1 MHLIYKITNKING
14 KIYIGQKSYVGEPS
28 MESYYGGGVEI
39 IRAVKKYGKKNFT
52 REILYSRI
60 RDQATA
66 DSMEIWAIEKY
77 NSTNQEIGYNISK
90 GGKVFEITT
99 EMRNKISSSLKKYF
113 AENGCSNKGRKLS
126 DEQKRINSE
135 AQKKRFSN
143 MEERVKTSIATK
155 EAMSNEDVRKR
166 LSSSLKEFY
175 KRTGRKPSTNTGKK
189 WYNNG
194 EKSGFFI
201 EGEQPEGWVKGRLYK
216 RGK

>member
-39 IRAVKKYGKKNFT
+39 KRAVKKYGRENFA

-66 DSMEIWAIEKY
+66 DSMEMWTIEKY
-77 NSTNQEIGYNISK
+77 DSTNPKIGYNISK
-90 GGKVFEITT
+90 GGKVSEITT
-99 EMRNKISSSLKKYF
+99 DTRNKISTSLKKYF
-113 AENGCSNKGRKLS
+113 AENGCNNKGRKQT
-126 DEQKRINSE
+126 DEQKRKKSE
-135 AQKKRFSN
+135 SQKKRFSN

-175 KRTGRKPSTNTGKK
+175 KRTGYKPSTNTGKK

-201 EGEQPEGWVKGRLYK
+201 EGQQPDGWVKGRLK
-216 RGK
+216 RR

>member
-1 MHLIYKITNKING
+1 MHLIYKVTNKLNG

-28 MESYYGGGVEI
+28 MADYYGGGTEI
-39 IRAVKKYGKKNFT
+39 KRAVKKYGKENFT

-77 NSTNQEIGYNISK
+77 NSTSPDVGYNISK
-90 GGKVFEITT
+90 GGKVFEITS
-99 EMRNKISSSLKKYF
+99 EMRNKISTSLKKYF
-113 AENGCSNKGRKLS
+113 AENGCSNKGRKHT
-126 DEQKRINSE
+126 DKQNRIISE

-166 LSSSLKEFY
+166 LSSSLKEYY
-175 KRTGRKPSTNTGKK
+175 KRTGRKPNTTTGKK

-201 EGEQPEGWVKGRLYK
+201 EGQQPEGWVKGRIYK
-216 RGK
+216 RR

>member
-1 MHLIYKITNKING
+1 MHLIYKVTNKING
-14 KIYIGQKSYVGEPS
+14 KIYIGQKPYVGEPS
-28 MESYYGGGVEI
+28 MSDYYDGGVEI
-39 IRAVKKYGKKNFT
+39 KRAVKKYGKENFT

-77 NSTNQEIGYNISK
+77 NSTNTEIGYNISK

-99 EMRNKISSSLKKYF
+99 DMRNKISTSLKKYF

-175 KRTGRKPSTNTGKK
+175 KRTGYKPSTTTGKK
-189 WYNNG
+189 CYNNG
-194 EKSGFFI
+194 EKSGFFV
-201 EGEQPEGWVKGRLYK
+201 EGQQPDGWVKGRLK
-216 RGK
+216 RR

>member
-1 MHLIYKITNKING
+1 MHLIYKVTNKLNG

-28 MESYYGGGVEI
+28 MLDYYGGGVEI
-39 IRAVKKYGKKNFT
+39 KRAVKKYGKENFT

-77 NSTNQEIGYNISK
+77 NSTNPDIGYNISK

-99 EMRNKISSSLKKYF
+99 EMRNKISTSLKKYF
-113 AENGCSNKGRKLS
+113 AENGCSNKGRKHT
-126 DEQKRINSE
+126 DEQNRIISE

-143 MEERVKTSIATK
+143 IEERVRTSIATK
-155 EAMSNEDVRKR
+155 EAMSNEDVRNK

-175 KRTGRKPSTNTGKK
+175 KRTGYKPCTTTGKK

-194 EKSGFFI
+194 EKSGFFV
-201 EGEQPEGWVKGRLYK
+201 EGQQPDGWVKGRIYK
-216 RGK
+216 RR

>member
-1 MHLIYKITNKING
+1 MHLIYKVTNKLNG
-14 KIYIGQKSYVGEPS
+14 KIYIGQKSYIGEPS
-28 MESYYGGGVEI
+28 MADYYSGGTEI
-39 IRAVKKYGKKNFT
+39 KRAVKKYGKENFT

-77 NSTNQEIGYNISK
+77 NSTSPNVGYNISK

-99 EMRNKISSSLKKYF
+99 EMRNKIS
-113 AENGCSNKGRKLS
+113 
-126 DEQKRINSE
+126 
-135 AQKKRFSN
+135 
-143 MEERVKTSIATK
+143 TSIATK

-166 LSSSLKEFY
+166 LSSSLKEYY
-175 KRTGRKPSTNTGKK
+175 KRTGRKPNTTTGKK

-201 EGEQPEGWVKGRLYK
+201 EGQQPEGWVKGRIYK
-216 RGK
+216 RR

>member
-1 MHLIYKITNKING
+1 MHLIYKVTNKING

-28 MESYYGGGVEI
+28 MENYYGGGVEI
-39 IRAVKKYGKKNFT
+39 KRAVKKYGRENFA

-60 RDQATA
+60 RDQATV
-66 DSMEIWAIEKY
+66 DSMEMWTIEKY
-77 NSTNQEIGYNISK
+77 DSTNPKIGYNISK
-90 GGKVFEITT
+90 GGKVSEITT
-99 EMRNKISSSLKKYF
+99 DTRNKISTSLKKYF
-113 AENGCSNKGRKLS
+113 AENGCNNKGRKQT
-126 DEQKRINSE
+126 DEQKRKKSE
-135 AQKKRFSN
+135 SQKKRFSN

-175 KRTGRKPSTNTGKK
+175 KGTGYKPSTNTGKK

-201 EGEQPEGWVKGRLYK
+201 EGQQPDGWVKGRLK
-216 RGK
+216 RR

>member
-1 MHLIYKITNKING
+1 MHLIYKVTNKLNG

-28 MESYYGGGVEI
+28 MENYYGGGVEI
-39 IRAVKKYGKKNFT
+39 KRAVKKYGRENFD

-66 DSMEIWAIEKY
+66 DSMEMWTIEKY
-77 NSTNQEIGYNISK
+77 DSTNPKIGYNISK
-90 GGKVFEITT
+90 GGKVSEITT
-99 EMRNKISSSLKKYF
+99 DTRNKISTSLKKYF
-113 AENGCSNKGRKLS
+113 AENGCSNKGKKQT
-126 DEQKRINSE
+126 DEQKRKKSE

-175 KRTGRKPSTNTGKK
+175 KRTGYKPNTNNGKK

-201 EGEQPEGWVKGRLYK
+201 EGEQPEGWVKGRIYK
-216 RGK
+216 RR

>member
-1 MHLIYKITNKING
+1 MHLIYKVTNKLND

-28 MESYYGGGVEI
+28 MADYYGGGVEI
-39 IRAVKKYGKKNFT
+39 KRAVKKYGKENFT

-77 NSTNQEIGYNISK
+77 NSTSPDVGYNISK

-99 EMRNKISSSLKKYF
+99 EMRNKISTSLKKYF
-113 AENGCSNKGRKLS
+113 TENGCSNKGRKHT
-126 DEQKRINSE
+126 DKQNRIISE

-166 LSSSLKEFY
+166 LSSSLKEYY
-175 KRTGRKPSTNTGKK
+175 KRTGRKPNTTTGKK

-201 EGEQPEGWVKGRLYK
+201 EGEQPEGWVKGRIYK
-216 RGK
+216 RR